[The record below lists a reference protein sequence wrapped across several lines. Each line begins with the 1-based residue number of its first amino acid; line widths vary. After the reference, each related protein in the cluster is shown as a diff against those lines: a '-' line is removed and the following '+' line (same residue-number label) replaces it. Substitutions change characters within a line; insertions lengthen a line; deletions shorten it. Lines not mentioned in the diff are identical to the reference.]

1 MSAAQAVNRREKN
14 GGKLSEEIRMVRHL
28 INRAQTM
35 ANEGTPLKEMLS
47 VLETVARA
55 STHLANLLKTEKLL
69 EEEQSAGELVRAA
82 LAEIRAEMDANGID
96 SILTSGLE

>member
-1 MSAAQAVNRREKN
+1 MTAAQSASRREKN

-28 INRAQTM
+28 ISRVRAM

-69 EEEQSAGELVRAA
+69 EGEQSAGELVRAA
-82 LAEIRAEMDANGID
+82 LAEMRAEMDANGI
-96 SILTSGLE
+96 